1 MESPRST
8 AVLERGI
15 TVKGQIYSGE
25 DLTIE
30 GEVEGT
36 IEAREHRLTVGSNGK
51 VHANVRAREVVVIGS
66 VHGNVEAT
74 ENVYLCK
81 DAMVVGDIQTA
92 AIVIEDGGY
101 IKGAIEISRHV

>member
-1 MESPRST
+1 
-8 AVLERGI
+8 
-15 TVKGQIYSGE
+15 
-25 DLTIE
+25 
-30 GEVEGT
+30 VEGT
-36 IEAREHRLTVGSNGK
+36 IEMREHRLTVGSNGN

-81 DAMVVGDIQTA
+81 DAIVVGDLLTA

-101 IKGAIEISRHV
+101 IKGAIEISRQV